1 MANRRQEEAS
11 GLEEQMTVRR
21 GRSSVGSS
29 VPTTAAEQH
38 WEPEKGTQ
46 GDRSPA

>member
-11 GLEEQMTVRR
+11 GLEEQMTARR
-21 GRSSVGSS
+21 GRSRSS
-29 VPTTAAEQH
+29 GPTTAAEQH

-46 GDRSPA
+46 DDRSPA